1 MRLDDWVA
9 VVAVALLGVV
19 ACARGPMPQTHDLA
33 WQLPPAVGS
42 STVALWRFD
51 ETTGLDFSDS
61 GPDHRDGVFG
71 IDTRAAF
78 GRFLNARQFT
88 PSINSFALVPANHA
102 PRLTLPWTVEAWI
115 NPAEFG
121 PVECSVIAA
130 RWTDQANEQSWMIG
144 LTGLDRG
151 LVPGA
156 PARPNLFDALITRPG
171 AGLLMFAFQPEEA
184 SPPRAFLSTVPVE
197 RRRWTH
203 VAITQDERELR
214 MYFDGRLESQFANA
228 TDIRDAAVPL
238 VIGNQIDARWLTE
251 SQGPLQVPSDSP
263 QYPFYAFEG
272 MIDEFRISNV
282 ALTVGAIGK

>member
-9 VVAVALLGVV
+9 VLALALLGVV

-33 WQLPPAVGS
+33 WQLPPAVSS

-121 PVECSVIAA
+121 SYEDTPIVS
-130 RWTDQANEQSWMIG
+130 RWPQGGLQSWLFSIVG
-144 LTGLDRG
+144 GNRFNPLS
-151 LVPGA
+151 PG
-156 PARPNLFDALITRPG
+156 PGDHTDLGEGERPNRTLRVARYRQRGIRWDAG
-171 AGLLMFAFQPEEA
+171 
-184 SPPRAFLSTVPVE
+184 VE
-197 RRRWTH
+197 RRRNQPLRRFFDNFQ
-203 VAITQDERELR
+203 TQVQHLR
-214 MYFDGRLESQFANA
+214 TWQFPHLGIEARQQGGALGRGLHILFS
-228 TDIRDAAVPL
+228 
-238 VIGNQIDARWLTE
+238 
-251 SQGPLQVPSDSP
+251 
-263 QYPFYAFEG
+263 
-272 MIDEFRISNV
+272 
-282 ALTVGAIGK
+282 